1 MGKSDQNTG
10 AGGGASASAGAG
22 ASADAGAD
30 DAALKSI
37 LQGLLN
43 STQAYVN
50 ASELIG

>member
-10 AGGGASASAGAG
+10 AGAGACAG
-22 ASADAGAD
+22 AGAD
-30 DAALKSI
+30 DAAWKSI

-50 ASELIG
+50 TSGLTGLTNQRG